1 MKSRDLAELLLLAA
15 LWGGSFLFMRIA
27 VPSLGPIWLIALR
40 VLIAGL
46 GLVPLVIHRNLGNK
60 LRQHWRSLLIV
71 GGLNSALPFALF
83 AFAALS
89 LPAGFTSILNAT
101 VPLFGTVVA
110 AVWLKERLTLTRIIG
125 LILGFVGVST
135 LVGQPPLT
143 VTPDFLG
150 AVCAGLVASLLY
162 ALTAPYIKQTLA
174 GVPSLVV
181 ATGSQLGAAC
191 LLLPA
196 LPFALPTQPPSVPVL
211 IAVVALALF
220 STSLA
225 YILYFRLLNNIG
237 VTRTLTVTY
246 LIPLFAMFWG
256 ALFLQEAITLTMVLG
271 CGLIL
276 GGTAIIN
283 GVFTTKSSA
292 SGKGS

>member
-1 MKSRDLAELLLLAA
+1 MKSRDIAELLLLAA
-15 LWGGSFLFMRIA
+15 LWGGSFLFMRVA
-27 VPSLGPIWLIALR
+27 APSLGPIWLIELR

-46 GLVPLVIHRNLGNK
+46 GLVPLVMHLNLGPQ

-71 GGLNSALPFALF
+71 GGLNSALPFVLF

-89 LPAGFTSILNAT
+89 LPAGFTSVLNAT
-101 VPLFGTVVA
+101 TPLFGTLVA
-110 AVWLKERLTLTRIIG
+110 AIWLKERLTVPQMVG

-135 LVGQPPLT
+135 LVGPKTLT
-143 VTPDFLG
+143 ATPDFLG
-150 AVCAGLVASLLY
+150 AVCAGLFASLLY
-162 ALTAPYIKQTLA
+162 AIAAPYIKKNLS
-174 GVPSLVV
+174 GIPSVVV

-196 LPFALPTQPPSVPVL
+196 LPFTLPAQPPP
-211 IAVVALALF
+211 IAVLPPVIALALF

-225 YILYFRLLNNIG
+225 YILFFRLIQNIG
-237 VTRTLTVTY
+237 TTRALTVTY
-246 LIPLFAMFWG
+246 LIPVFAMVWG

-276 GGTAIIN
+276 GGTAIVN
-283 GVFTTKSSA
+283 GVFTERS
-292 SGKGS
+292 